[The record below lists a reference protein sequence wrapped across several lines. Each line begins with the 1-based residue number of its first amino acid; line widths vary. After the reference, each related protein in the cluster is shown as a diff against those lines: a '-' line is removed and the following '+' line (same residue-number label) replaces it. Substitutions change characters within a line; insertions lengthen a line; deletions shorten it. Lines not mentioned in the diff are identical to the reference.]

1 MKIIQCIFKRC
12 VFLNE
17 MQDIVMKSH
26 ISSFGTWPVNWI
38 ALFCCN
44 QHLYDTRYPVIY
56 SKHIFQQL
64 YFILPHIRLK
74 VISRV
79 SGYLEYKHKHNV
91 FLFRF
96 ACQRSLGI
104 LLNIELFIT
113 YFIICVHVNAA
124 VIQCARIRYGV
135 SFDHL
140 PNLMSKM

>member
-1 MKIIQCIFKRC
+1 MRC
-12 VFLNE
+12 VFSNG
-17 MQDIVMKSH
+17 MQDILMKSH

-38 ALFCCN
+38 ALCCCN
-44 QHLYDTRYPVIY
+44 QHRCDTRYPVIY

-64 YFILPHIRLK
+64 YFISPHIRLK

-79 SGYLEYKHKHNV
+79 SGYLQYKHKHTA
-91 FLFRF
+91 FLFRSH
-96 ACQRSLGI
+96 ANARLPYSSMQNSS
-104 LLNIELFIT
+104 
-113 YFIICVHVNAA
+113 YFIMCVHVNAA